1 MATPRALRLAER
13 NKNKPAEA
21 TELEPS
27 EPRDRDVEDVS
38 RQWEKAGATFKV
50 DVSACKLDEPKP
62 ASGWPVTLSD
72 VATSS
77 TEVVAL
83 TRDRT

>member
-1 MATPRALRLAER
+1 MPTARALRLAAR
-13 NKNKPAEA
+13 NANKPAEA

-27 EPRDRDVEDVS
+27 ETRDRDVEDVS
-38 RQWEKAGATFKV
+38 REWERPGATFKV

-62 ASGWPVTLSD
+62 ESGWPVALSVVD
-72 VATSS
+72 NAS

-83 TRDRT
+83 IRRD